1 MEQAVSMCKEITTV
15 TARITGREGI
25 VKTQGQHAVQG
36 HVKVR
41 KYIYIYKEENLH
53 FYYQFENGKHAHCTG
68 YKNVKSL
75 ELKNRYACVKIL
87 SFENRDNVK
96 RVIFR
101 RNERVD
107 ICMHIR
113 ITDVQRPE

>member
-41 KYIYIYKEENLH
+41 KYIYIQRRKSSH
-53 FYYQFENGKHAHCTG
+53 FYNQFENGKHAHCTG

-75 ELKNRYACVKIL
+75 ELKSRYACVN
-87 SFENRDNVK
+87 SFE
-96 RVIFR
+96 F
-101 RNERVD
+101 
-107 ICMHIR
+107 
-113 ITDVQRPE
+113 